1 MPRWWNGRHAT
12 LRSLWAKAR
21 ESSNLFLGTKPVNKY
36 LMQLLIGILTSEK
49 IDKLERCIKSVLTQV
64 DPANVVI
71 VINSLDE
78 KYQNLAVHLSA
89 KYGLK
94 SVVTESNGRPGK
106 GKNSL
111 LAHFMNSAFTHIVP
125 VDGDDI
131 LLPNA
136 IEKLTAIINDKNP
149 DILGLIDG
157 LVLLNDE
164 IIPVEDWQK
173 HEIYFK
179 RGFDNID
186 PKNYKKF
193 NLHIAKIRR
202 TSIEYG
208 NMFNR
213 FVVISRKAASY
224 INYDEE
230 LAGAEDIKQG
240 LLLKL
245 IHLEG
250 KINYMLLSNQDIYL
264 YDVTDE
270 GVFFNTLCKSDPS
283 TELKR
288 FWHDLSNE
296 QISTLQT
303 FQLECIYD

>member
-1 MPRWWNGRHAT
+1 MKT
-12 LRSLWAKAR
+12 LIA
-21 ESSNLFLGTKPVNKY
+21 
-36 LMQLLIGILTSEK
+36 ILTSG
-49 IDKLERCIKSVLTQV
+49 KLEKLQRCIDSALLQV
-64 DPANVVI
+64 EHSDVVVI
-71 VINSLDE
+71 INALDKQYETLASSLAAVNSIKYVI
-78 KYQNLAVHLSA
+78 
-89 KYGLK
+89 
-94 SVVTESNGRPGK
+94 TESNGRPGK
-106 GKNSL
+106 GKNALIKYFLSTD
-111 LAHFMNSAFTHIVP
+111 FTHVIP

-136 IEKLTAIINDKNP
+136 VEKLTLISTEQNA
-149 DILGLIDG
+149 DIVGLING
-157 LVLLNDE
+157 LVLLQDE
-164 IIPVEDWQK
+164 QMVAEDWQK

-208 NMFNR
+208 NMLNR
-213 FVVISRKAASY
+213 FVLISRKAASH

-250 KINYMLLSNQDIYL
+250 KINYRLLSNQDIYL

-283 TELKR
+283 LELKR

>member
-1 MPRWWNGRHAT
+1 MKT
-12 LRSLWAKAR
+12 LIA
-21 ESSNLFLGTKPVNKY
+21 
-36 LMQLLIGILTSEK
+36 ILTSG
-49 IDKLERCIKSVLTQV
+49 KLEKLQRCIDSALLQV
-64 DPANVVI
+64 EHSDAVVI
-71 VINSLDE
+71 INTLDKQYETLASSLAAVNSIKYVI
-78 KYQNLAVHLSA
+78 
-89 KYGLK
+89 
-94 SVVTESNGRPGK
+94 TESNGKPGK
-106 GKNSL
+106 GKNALIEYFLSTD
-111 LAHFMNSAFTHIVP
+111 FTHVIP

-136 IEKLTAIINDKNP
+136 VERLTLISKEQNA
-149 DILGLIDG
+149 DIVGLING
-157 LVLLNDE
+157 LVSFQDE
-164 IIPVEDWQK
+164 QMVAEDWQK
-173 HEIYFK
+173 HEIYLK
-179 RGFDNID
+179 RGVDNID

-202 TSIEYG
+202 TSVEYG
-208 NMFNR
+208 NMLNR
-213 FVVISRKAASY
+213 FVLISRKAASH

-245 IHLEG
+245 MHLEG

-270 GVFFNTLCKSDPS
+270 GVFFNTLCKSDPG

>member
-1 MPRWWNGRHAT
+1 MKT
-12 LRSLWAKAR
+12 LIA
-21 ESSNLFLGTKPVNKY
+21 
-36 LMQLLIGILTSEK
+36 ILTSG
-49 IDKLERCIKSVLTQV
+49 KLEKLQRCIDSALLQAEHSNIVVIINALDKQYENLASSLSSANSIKSV
-64 DPANVVI
+64 I
-71 VINSLDE
+71 
-78 KYQNLAVHLSA
+78 
-89 KYGLK
+89 
-94 SVVTESNGRPGK
+94 TESNGRPGK
-106 GKNSL
+106 GKNALIKYFLSTD
-111 LAHFMNSAFTHIVP
+111 FTHVIP

-136 IEKLTAIINDKNP
+136 VKKLTLISKEQNA
-149 DILGLIDG
+149 DIVGLING
-157 LVLLNDE
+157 LVLFQDE
-164 IIPVEDWQK
+164 QMLAEDWQK

-202 TSIEYG
+202 TSVEYG
-208 NMFNR
+208 NMLNR
-213 FVVISRKAASY
+213 FVLISRKAASH

-250 KINYMLLSNQDIYL
+250 KINYMLLSSQDIYL

-270 GVFFNTLCKSDPS
+270 GVFFNTLCKSDPN

>member
-1 MPRWWNGRHAT
+1 MKT
-12 LRSLWAKAR
+12 LIA
-21 ESSNLFLGTKPVNKY
+21 
-36 LMQLLIGILTSEK
+36 ILTSG
-49 IDKLERCIKSVLTQV
+49 KLEKLQRCIDSALLQAEHSNIVVIINALDKQYENLAASLAAANSIKSV
-64 DPANVVI
+64 I
-71 VINSLDE
+71 
-78 KYQNLAVHLSA
+78 
-89 KYGLK
+89 
-94 SVVTESNGRPGK
+94 TESNGRPGK
-106 GKNSL
+106 GKNALIKYFLSTDC
-111 LAHFMNSAFTHIVP
+111 THVIP

-136 IEKLTAIINDKNP
+136 VKKLTLISKEQNA
-149 DILGLIDG
+149 DIVGLING
-157 LVLLNDE
+157 LVLFQDE
-164 IIPVEDWQK
+164 QMLAEDWQK

-202 TSIEYG
+202 TSVEYG
-208 NMFNR
+208 NMLNR
-213 FVVISRKAASY
+213 FVLISRKAASH

-250 KINYMLLSNQDIYL
+250 KINYMLLSSQDIYL

-270 GVFFNTLCKSDPS
+270 GVFFNTLCKSDPN